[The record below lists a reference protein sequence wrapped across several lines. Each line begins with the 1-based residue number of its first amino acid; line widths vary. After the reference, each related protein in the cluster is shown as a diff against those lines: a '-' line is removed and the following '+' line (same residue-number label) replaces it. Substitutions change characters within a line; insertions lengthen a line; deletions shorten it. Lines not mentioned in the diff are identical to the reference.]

1 MPVVLTPQQREAL
14 LLEYEKGAVTIRN
27 AWETVPEDAE
37 KWRPG
42 PDKWSAHE
50 VIIHCADSE
59 TYAATR
65 IRLLVAEKEPLIV
78 GYDQAAWA
86 KIFNYH
92 AQSTDRTLRT
102 IDAVHTA
109 TLPLLRSLTEADWAK
124 EGRHTENGPYTA
136 SDWLKSYGEHLAN
149 HAKQIA
155 RNLKAFQVSSSKG

>member
-92 AQSTDRTLRT
+92 AQSTDRALRT
-102 IDAVHTA
+102 IDAIHTA

-124 EGRHTENGPYTA
+124 EGRHTESGPYTA

-155 RNLKAFQVSSSKG
+155 RNLKAFQASSSKG

>member
-1 MPVVLTPQQREAL
+1 MPVVLTPEQRESL
-14 LLEYEKGAVTIRN
+14 LVEYEKGAVTIRN

-92 AQSTDRTLRT
+92 AQSTDRALRT